1 MRPDTTA
8 TPCRPSRN
16 PQGCYTPVIS
26 ASASPM
32 ATKRGFAA
40 AGALAWL
47 ILAVAAP
54 RAVHA
59 YDADGTEVAVSACGR
74 VPNSLRAPT
83 TLMEHA
89 LRAAAPQGRR
99 DPCP

>member
-1 MRPDTTA
+1 MRP
-8 TPCRPSRN
+8 RN
-16 PQGCYTPVIS
+16 PQGCCTPVIS
-26 ASASPM
+26 ASAPPM
-32 ATKRGFAA
+32 APQRGFAA

-59 YDADGTEVAVSACGR
+59 YDADGTEVVVSACGR
-74 VPNSLRAPT
+74 VPNSLRAP